1 MSIDASRIRVGP
13 ARARVA
19 WAQSLACA
27 LALAVAARAQS
38 SQPVAAQPLAFVG
51 ARILPISGAPIE
63 RGVLLVQG
71 GRIAAI
77 GDAAQVELPTG
88 TLVRDLGG
96 AWLMPGLVCTHS
108 HIGSAA
114 GADSSAPLQPEV
126 RVLDAIDVRAAS
138 VHRARAGGI
147 TTVNVMPGSGHLL
160 SGQTAYLKLRRGD
173 GVDALVIRDEQGQP
187 CGGVKMANGTNSRGA
202 APFPGTRAKSAAL
215 VRERFLAAREHQAKL
230 ARAAE
235 NAARATGE
243 PELPPARDF
252 GLEVLIELLEGRRI
266 VHHHTHRHDDILTA
280 LRLRDEF
287 GLRMVLHHVSDA
299 WQVPDEIARAQAP
312 CSLILLDAPG
322 GKLEARD
329 IRWENAAVLER
340 AGVPVALHTDDWIT
354 DSRLFLRSAGLAVRG
369 GMSREKALEALT
381 LAGARMLDLEQRV
394 GSLEVGK
401 DADFAILSGDP
412 LSIYTHVLE
421 TWVEGVRV
429 FDRADPADRL
439 IALGGFG
446 AGEPHD
452 GHSCCGPHEGGD
464 S

>member
-1 MSIDASRIRVGP
+1 VPREVCEEFARH
-13 ARARVA
+13 ARAGVRRA
-19 WAQSLACA
+19 ASFGLAFA
-27 LALAVAARAQS
+27 LVLHVRAQD
-38 SQPVAAQPLAFVG
+38 PAPAQPTAFVG
-51 ARILPISGAPIE
+51 ARILTVSGPPIE

-77 GDAAQVELPTG
+77 GEAASIELPTG

-96 AWLMPGLVCTHS
+96 LWLIPGLVCTHS

-114 GADSSAPLQPEV
+114 GADASTPLQPEV

-173 GVDALVIRDEQGQP
+173 GIDDLVIRDEQGVP

-235 NAARATGE
+235 KAAQATGE
-243 PELPPARDF
+243 AELPPARDL

-299 WQVPDEIARAQAP
+299 WQVPDEIARSGAP

-329 IRWENAAVLER
+329 IRWENAAALER

-354 DSRLFLRSAGLAVRG
+354 DSRLFLRSAQLAVRG

-381 LAGARMLDLEQRV
+381 LAGARMLDLESRV

-412 LSIYTHVLE
+412 LSTYTHVLE
-421 TWVEGVRV
+421 TWVEGARV

-446 AGEPHD
+446 AGEAHD
-452 GHSCCGPHEGGD
+452 GHSCCGPHEDGD

>member
-1 MSIDASRIRVGP
+1 MPIDARRNRTTRSR
-13 ARARVA
+13 ARAA
-19 WAQSLACA
+19 WALSLACA
-27 LALAVAARAQS
+27 LALAGAARAQS
-38 SQPVAAQPLAFVG
+38 SQPVAAPPLAFVG
-51 ARILPISGAPIE
+51 ARILPISGPPIE
-63 RGVLLVQG
+63 RGVVLVRD
-71 GRIAAI
+71 GRIVAI
-77 GDAAQVELPTG
+77 GEAASVELPTG

-96 AWLMPGLVCTHS
+96 LWLMPGLVCTHS

-147 TTVNVMPGSGHLL
+147 TTVNIMPGSGHLL

-173 GVDALVIRDEQGQP
+173 AIDELVIRDEHGQP
-187 CGGVKMANGTNSRGA
+187 CWGVKMANGTNPRGA

-230 ARAAE
+230 ARAAKK
-235 NAARATGE
+235 AAEATGE
-243 PELPPARDF
+243 PELPPARDL
-252 GLEVLIELLEGRRI
+252 GLEVLIELLEGRRL

-299 WQVPDEIARAQAP
+299 WQVPEEIARAQAP

-354 DSRLFLRSAGLAVRG
+354 DSRLFLRTAGLAVRG

-381 LAGARMLDLEQRV
+381 LAGARMLDLEARV

-429 FDRADPADRL
+429 FDRSDPADRL
-439 IALGGFG
+439 VALGGVG
-446 AGEPHD
+446 AGEARG